1 MEVSDTLKAGAAT
14 VEITPEDSQFLCG
27 YPHVERYSTGV
38 HDPLMSSALYLNEGD
53 MEVLFIANDIVLV
66 SKDIIKSARKR
77 IAQAVGIEARHIMI
91 TATHTHSGP
100 LTSEM
105 TAWKADR
112 VIPSPDEKYLQI
124 LEDGIV
130 CSGIEAYKN
139 ARPAQVGLALADG
152 TGVGT
157 NRHDPS
163 EPADP
168 QVPVLIV
175 KSAEDKTNIACM
187 LVFSMH
193 PTVLHEDS
201 KLVSADFPGMT
212 RQYLAE
218 NVLGK
223 DCPIVYH
230 MGAAGNQS
238 PRHITRANTFEEAQ
252 RLGYILGRAVEKVIP
267 QISYTRNISLS
278 CMQKFIDFKMR
289 SLPDIAAAQEQ
300 LDVANEKYRQLQ
312 KNNAPSQEIRTAECD
327 VFGAEGILNLAKI
340 AVDGELDA
348 QFIAS
353 MPYEIQIIRIG
364 PWNFV
369 GWQGELFVEYS
380 LAVKS
385 KVDNVFLISMA
396 NGPTPSYIVT
406 QKAFDK
412 GGYEATGT
420 LFSPETGQI
429 IVDRTLQMLGQS

>member
-1 MEVSDTLKAGAAT
+1 MSDTLKAGAAA
-14 VEITPEDSQFLCG
+14 VEITPKDSQFLCG

-38 HDPLMSSALYLNEGD
+38 HDPLTSSALYLNEGK
-53 MEVLFIANDIVLV
+53 MEVLFIANDIVFV

-77 IAQAVGIEARHIMI
+77 IAQAVGIETNHIMI

-100 LTSEM
+100 LTSEL
-105 TAWKADR
+105 TEWKADG
-112 VIPSPDEKYLQI
+112 VIPSPDEKYLKL

-130 CSGIEAYKN
+130 NSGIEACKN
-139 ARPAQVGLALADG
+139 VQPAQVGLALADG

-163 EPADP
+163 GPADP

-175 KSAEDKTNIACM
+175 KSADDKTNIACM

-212 RQYLAE
+212 KQYLTE

-230 MGAAGNQS
+230 MGPAGNQS

-252 RLGYILGRAVEKVIP
+252 RLGYILGRAIEKVIP
-267 QISYTRNISLS
+267 QISYTKYVSLS
-278 CMQKFIDFKMR
+278 CMQEFIDLKMR
-289 SLPDIAAAQEQ
+289 SLPDATVAQEK
-300 LDVANEKYRQLQ
+300 LDMANEKYQHLQ
-312 KNNAPSQEIRTAECD
+312 KIIAPSQEIRTAECD
-327 VFGAEGILNLAKI
+327 VFGAEGILQLTKI
-340 AVDGELDA
+340 AVEGRLEA
-348 QFIAS
+348 QFAAS
-353 MPYEIQIIRIG
+353 MPYEIQIIKVG
-364 PWNFV
+364 PWIFV

-380 LAVKS
+380 LAVKA
-385 KVDNVFLISMA
+385 KVDNLFSISMA
-396 NGPTPSYIVT
+396 NSVTPGYIVT
-406 QKAFDK
+406 EKSFDE
-412 GGYEATGT
+412 GGYEAAGT
-420 LFSPETGQI
+420 LLPPETGQV
-429 IVDRTLQMLGQS
+429 IVDRTLQMLKQS